1 MPKNRQMQNIIGTE
15 HITDSSEAAIAAQ
28 AGSGNVVDDTTP
40 QLGGNLDVNGNAV
53 VSTANGNI
61 ELNPNGTGKVVFK
74 GNATKGAGQFVL
86 NCEQNTHGIVVKGPP
101 HSAGASYTLTLP
113 DTDGAANEVLKTDG
127 SGNLD
132 WVAQSS
138 GGSPGG
144 SDTQIHYN
152 NGGSFGGIS
161 SFTYDDTTDSE
172 KFVISASS
180 DQELVRITQ
189 TGTGKAF
196 VVEDNTNP
204 DNNRFEVN
212 HLGQTA
218 VQGSAGTN
226 SAALY
231 VGGTISAGSRVRA
244 ADGSITNPGY
254 GFNSDTNTG
263 LHRPA
268 NDTLAFITG
277 GSERLRVGS
286 SGEIGIGGANYGTAG
301 QVLTSNGAS
310 SAPTWQAGGGGSTQ
324 LGHTPQLAIDF
335 YANTGGVTVY
345 PLLAS
350 GQSAN
355 DTTNINWLHTVSTT
369 KLLLWPCIAAKTG
382 TINGLQL
389 RTGPSA
395 GDDLHIALYKSDANG
410 LPNGSPA
417 FSTTI
422 TPSAN
427 TSYTPSISVSG
438 VTKGDILYF
447 ASFGQSNRTNLR
459 VIDVSDGGTF
469 VVPRT
474 VGSVNYS
481 AGGDQQVIELSG
493 QTNGVF
499 PTLSSTT
506 AYDGTGEPDYVPRI
520 GITYS

>member
-61 ELNPNGTGKVVFK
+61 ELNPNGTGVVIFK
-74 GNATKGAGQFVL
+74 GNATKGAGQFKL
-86 NCEQNTHGIVVKGPP
+86 NCEQNSHGIVIKGPP
-101 HSAGASYTLTLP
+101 HSAAASYTLTLP

-132 WVAQSS
+132 WVAQS
-138 GGSPGG
+138 
-144 SDTQIHYN
+144 
-152 NGGSFGGIS
+152 
-161 SFTYDDTTDSE
+161 
-172 KFVISASS
+172 
-180 DQELVRITQ
+180 
-189 TGTGKAF
+189 
-196 VVEDNTNP
+196 
-204 DNNRFEVN
+204 
-212 HLGQTA
+212 
-218 VQGSAGTN
+218 
-226 SAALY
+226 
-231 VGGTISAGSRVRA
+231 
-244 ADGSITNPGY
+244 
-254 GFNSDTNTG
+254 
-263 LHRPA
+263 
-268 NDTLAFITG
+268 
-277 GSERLRVGS
+277 
-286 SGEIGIGGANYGTAG
+286 
-301 QVLTSNGAS
+301 
-310 SAPTWQAGGGGSTQ
+310 GGGGQ
-324 LGHTPQLAIDF
+324 IAHTPQLAVDF
-335 YANTGGVTVY
+335 YANTSGVTVY

-355 DTTNINWLHTVSTT
+355 DTTNIGWLHTVSTT

-389 RTGPSA
+389 RTGASA
-395 GDDLHIALYKSDANG
+395 GDTLHIGLYKSDANG
-410 LPNGSPA
+410 LPNGAAVFTSTISPA
-417 FSTTI
+417 T
-422 TPSAN
+422 N

-447 ASFGQSNRTNLR
+447 AAFGQSNRTNLR

-481 AGGDQQVIELSG
+481 AGGPQQVVELSG